1 MRMTVSHIP
10 TEEATMTAAG
20 PFEVKLTPQPSDKDA
35 VLGRLT
41 LDKTFHGDLE
51 ATSKGQMLAY
61 SSSIKG
67 SAGYV
72 AMEHVTGTLGGRK
85 GTFVLQHSGLMT
97 RGNGQLTVT
106 VVPDSG
112 TERLVGLSGTMRID
126 IADGKHSYVFDYT
139 VPAMPDL
146 RCPTRS
152 NPALPNQRLRLSACG
167 GHMVGNWICSFVTAA
182 NRPYAQSVRRRHE

>member
-1 MRMTVSHIP
+1 
-10 TEEATMTAAG
+10 MTAAG
-20 PFEVKLTPQPSDKDA
+20 PFEVKLTPQLPDKDA
-35 VLGRLT
+35 VLGRIT
-41 LDKTFHGDLE
+41 LDKSFHGDLE

-85 GTFVLQHSGLMT
+85 GTFVLQHSGIMT
-97 RGNGQLTVT
+97 RGNGQLTIT

-139 VPAMPDL
+139 VPGD
-146 RCPTRS
+146 S
-152 NPALPNQRLRLSACG
+152 
-167 GHMVGNWICSFVTAA
+167 
-182 NRPYAQSVRRRHE
+182 

>member
-20 PFEVKLTPQPSDKDA
+20 PFEVKLTPQPPDKDA

-51 ATSKGQMLAY
+51 ATGKGQMLAY

-139 VPAMPDL
+139 VPGDA
-146 RCPTRS
+146 
-152 NPALPNQRLRLSACG
+152 
-167 GHMVGNWICSFVTAA
+167 
-182 NRPYAQSVRRRHE
+182 